1 MIIPERSL
9 KNGERAVFRLR
20 ELYGQYGYTYYK
32 MSKFEEYDL
41 YVRSKSFL
49 PSEHI
54 PTFTDTDGKLMALKP
69 DVTLSIVKNA
79 QAGGGAL
86 EKVYY
91 NENVYRADSGSHG
104 YREIMQAG
112 LECIG
117 QIDLHAMAEVALLAV
132 KSLEAVGGGDCL
144 LNLSHLGVVT
154 GLLEA
159 AGASEPACAALLTAI
174 GEKNAPAIA
183 ALCGQ
188 WGIEEE
194 YQERLCRIALLRG
207 GPEEVLPPLRAIAA
221 NETMAAGLQELTDIC
236 GLLGPLARHV
246 CIDLSMV
253 DDARYYSG
261 LILRGFLPGLPR
273 AVLSGGR
280 YDNLLRQMGKDGG
293 AVGFAVY
300 LNLLERYSAEETG
313 CDVDVLLLRGPSASP
328 RRAMAEAE
336 ALRAQGL
343 SVRVERAV
351 PKGLK
356 AREIREVV

>member
-1 MIIPERSL
+1 MTISERSL

-69 DVTLSIVKNA
+69 DVTLSIVKKA
-79 QAGGGAL
+79 QDGGGAL

-91 NENVYRADSGSHG
+91 NENVYRADSGAHG
-104 YREIMQAG
+104 YREILQAG

-174 GEKNAPAIA
+174 ISTDFTKYFVIFHQIFFDNDLWILDPATDLLINIVPEPFFMDTA
-183 ALCGQ
+183 G
-188 WGIEEE
+188 
-194 YQERLCRIALLRG
+194 RIALTFG
-207 GPEEVLPPLRAIAA
+207 ISVGVLFF
-221 NETMAAGLQELTDIC
+221 GC
-236 GLLGPLARHV
+236 LLWIFA
-246 CIDLSMV
+246 
-253 DDARYYSG
+253 
-261 LILRGFLPGLPR
+261 
-273 AVLSGGR
+273 
-280 YDNLLRQMGKDGG
+280 GKDPQKASKKQNPHAYAKCKRDPPGSIHKK
-293 AVGFAVY
+293 
-300 LNLLERYSAEETG
+300 R
-313 CDVDVLLLRGPSASP
+313 LRNNID
-328 RRAMAEAE
+328 
-336 ALRAQGL
+336 Q
-343 SVRVERAV
+343 
-351 PKGLK
+351 
-356 AREIREVV
+356 